1 MTPDQMPTFRIADD
15 RQRHWAILALK
26 DIIDLPD
33 SSLREEVLALAAIE
47 RLLER
52 SEMAP
57 PTKS

>member
-1 MTPDQMPTFRIADD
+1 MPTFRIADD